1 MKFAKKI
8 DIIIIAAIVLVCIIF
23 WGVYKII
30 YYQTPATAQIY
41 YKSQLI
47 ETIDLTKEKDHV
59 FSIPQNKHV
68 VFHLYPDGS
77 ICFEESD
84 CRDKICI
91 RSGKLN
97 IVGETAACLPNQIIL
112 KIVRSDKS
120 KSDDPDVVIGKG
132 NK

>member
-1 MKFAKKI
+1 MKFVKKI
-8 DIIIIAAIVLVCIIF
+8 DIIIISAIILVCIIF

-41 YKSQLI
+41 YNSQLI
-47 ETIDLTKEKDHV
+47 ESINLTEGKEKV
-59 FSIPQNKHV
+59 FSIPQNMHV
-68 VFHLYPDGS
+68 VFHVYPDGN

-97 IVGETAACLPNQIIL
+97 MIGETAACLPNQIIL

-120 KSDDPDVVIGKG
+120 RSDDLDIVIGVG
-132 NK
+132 R

>member
-8 DIIIIAAIVLVCIIF
+8 DLIIISAIVLVCIIF

-47 ETIDLTKEKDHV
+47 ETIDLTEGIEKI
-59 FSIPQNKHV
+59 FSIPQNEHV

-97 IVGETAACLPNQIIL
+97 MIGETAACLPNQIIL
-112 KIVRSDKS
+112 KIVRSDES
-120 KSDDPDVVIGKG
+120 RSDDLDIVIGMG
-132 NK
+132 R